1 MLFETTEMDVE
12 LVERGEELA
21 EGGTFGEL
29 GEGVD
34 VLREALAAVAELAV
48 GPRHEGVSTRSP
60 ADISVFLPSTFP
72 WGLTPWKKN
81 VLNS

>member
-1 MLFETTEMDVE
+1 MY
-12 LVERGEELA
+12 VERVKRGEKRA
-21 EGGTFGEL
+21 ERGAL
-29 GEGVD
+29 GEDREGVH

-72 WGLTPWKKN
+72 WGLTPWRKN